1 MNYMGR
7 RGTYDDLMHDCR
19 RNNSIQWARA
29 EIGLLRMWTGRKQN
43 RERIKRAMLERIKR
57 AMM

>member
-1 MNYMGR
+1 
-7 RGTYDDLMHDCR
+7 MHDCR